1 MVEIKQLMLLAAG
14 CAAMAAAAAPYRYYR
29 FTVEKTGGEA
39 LQFSELKLFCGAT
52 DVTRRASKVL
62 WDERGFNQ
70 IFPTYKPERAV
81 DANLGTKWHD
91 DRMVSDD
98 AAVRARCWFTLE
110 YAQPFELSRYEWWSG
125 NDATQYPKRNP
136 VAWRL
141 EGSNDNAKWTVLDVV
156 GGAPGVR
163 ALPVEN
169 KVCAYRRRF
178 GNGPEAGAI
187 DVLDID
193 PMTGTVTYPEAGQ
206 RPGGHGFT
214 TCHGFG
220 KTFPGATTPFGM
232 IQLSPDTRTGGDN
245 GPGYSYTHR
254 TIEGFSFLHMS
265 GIGWYGDLGNIQ
277 VMPGRADRSHYSHDE
292 EVATA
297 GYYRVRLAE
306 AAVDTELTCSRT
318 TGMIRFTYEKGG
330 EGSLKIDLARRI
342 GELRRAKKF
351 GGQTFKMTGPAAF
364 EGRIICDERDGG
376 WGRGG
381 GHVNYTVFFRGILS
395 KAPTKVETTG
405 GSSNCVVRM
414 DFPVAAGEQV
424 LMHVAV
430 AYDDYPSAP
439 VGFDFDGMHA
449 AAEASWS
456 QALDGIRVKGGTE
469 LERRIFATS
478 LYHAF
483 IDPREIGRGKVG
495 GHEFV
500 RRTIFSGWDCY
511 HSEYP
516 LLTLIRPDV
525 TSDMINSIMDTVVQ
539 GKRKWLSRFD
549 VFGCYSDCMIGQPV
563 MSLMADA
570 WEKGIHTFD
579 ANLAVDLCRITME
592 QQGNDR
598 KTGYDVKTYAPL
610 SATLEN
616 CHHDWC
622 VAKLADMIGRK
633 DVAAEYYDYA
643 KSYTNSWCAEVGW
656 MRAHTRSGAWRKW
669 NGRQQQDAGT
679 AESNPW
685 QQGWFVP
692 HDVEGLMK
700 LMGGKQRFTE
710 ELQLFFDRTPADFG
724 WCDTYNH
731 PNEVC
736 HALPFLWPLSEKPE
750 MVSWWTRK
758 ILKGAYGLGPWGCCG
773 NDDEGQMGAFY
784 VLAAIGLHP
793 LCPGDGRWYYCAP
806 LFKETTIRLDP
817 KYFKGGTFTIR
828 APKADA
834 EHWRIV
840 KATLNGKV
848 LDRPYV
854 TSAEVNAG
862 GVLEFELAK

>member
-1 MVEIKQLMLLAAG
+1 MVLKNKIVGVGLVGCVACLASAQ
-14 CAAMAAAAAPYRYYR
+14 PYRYYR
-29 FTVEKTGGEA
+29 FTVEATGGEP
-39 LQFSELKLFCGAT
+39 LQLSEVKLFSGAA
-52 DVTRRASKVL
+52 DVTRRAKQVL
-62 WDERGFNQ
+62 WNEQGFNPV
-70 IFPTYKPERAV
+70 FPTYKPQRAV
-81 DANLGTKWHD
+81 DANLGTKWYD
-91 DRMVSDD
+91 DRMVAAD
-98 AAVRARCWFTLE
+98 AEVRARTWFTLDYGE
-110 YAQPFELSRYEWWSG
+110 PLELSRYEWYTG
-125 NDATQYPKRNP
+125 DDATRYPRRNP
-136 VAWRL
+136 TSWRL
-141 EGSNDNAKWTVLDVV
+141 EGSNDNAAWTVLDAVR
-156 GGAPGVR
+156 GAKP
-163 ALPVEN
+163 PVEN
-169 KVCAYRRRF
+169 KALAYRRRF
-178 GNGPEAGAI
+178 SGGPVEGAI

-193 PMTGTVTYPEAGQ
+193 PTTGTVTYPEKGQ
-206 RPGGHGFT
+206 KPGGHGHAT
-214 TCHGFG
+214 VHGFG

-277 VMPGRADRSHYSHDE
+277 VMPGRANTSRYSHDE

-297 GYYRVRLAE
+297 GYYRVRLSDAK
-306 AAVDTELTCSRT
+306 VDTELTCSRT
-318 TGMIRFTYEKGG
+318 TGMIRFTYEEAG

-351 GGQTFKMTGPAAF
+351 GGQDFRMTGPASF
-364 EGRIICDERDGG
+364 EGRIVCDERDGG
-376 WGRGG
+376 WGRGH

-395 KAPTKVETTG
+395 KAPTKVGETG
-405 GSSNCVVRM
+405 GTSNRVVRM

-449 AAEASWS
+449 AAEGLWAN
-456 QALDGIRVKGGTE
+456 ALDGIRVKGGTD

-516 LLTLIRPDV
+516 MLTLLRPDV
-525 TSDMINSIMDTVVQ
+525 TSDMINSIMDTMVQ
-539 GKRKWLSRFD
+539 GKRKWLSNFD
-549 VFGCYSDCMIGQPV
+549 VFGCYSDCMIGHPV

-579 ANLAVDLCRITME
+579 ANLAVDLCRITMDLK
-592 QQGNDR
+592 GNDR
-598 KTGYDVKTYAPL
+598 KTGYDVKTYSPL

-633 DVAAEYYDYA
+633 DVAAEYYGYA
-643 KSYTNSWCAEVGW
+643 KSYTNSWCHEVGW
-656 MRAHTRSGAWRKW
+656 MRAHVHGKPGVWRAWH
-669 NGRQQQDAGT
+669 GRQQQDAGT

-700 LMGGKQRFTE
+700 LMGGKKRFTE

-773 NDDEGQMGAFY
+773 NDDEGQMGAWC

-806 LFKETTIRLDP
+806 LFTETTIRLDP

-834 EHWRIV
+834 KHWRIV
-840 KATLNGKV
+840 RATLNGKV

-862 GVLEFELAK
+862 GVLELDLIE